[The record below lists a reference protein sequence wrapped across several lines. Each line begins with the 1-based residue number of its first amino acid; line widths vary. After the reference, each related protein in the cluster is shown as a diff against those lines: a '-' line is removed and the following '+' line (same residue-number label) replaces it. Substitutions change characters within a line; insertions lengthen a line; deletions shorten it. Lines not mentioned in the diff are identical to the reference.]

1 MGGWGEVEWRRLEHK
16 PTGRLLVGFGHA
28 MTIDAAQ
35 GITSDE
41 HINALPRGIAGMT
54 GFTAYVAESRARGV
68 AWTLISDEATFDAVR
83 SRRALGD
90 LTPITAEDMW
100 TKVAV
105 NMAAK
110 PYKALGMDLLQA
122 AREDREMAV
131 QAFMQTG
138 HRLETMEQQG
148 RNLGREARDR
158 MQAEA
163 VRGSIPALLASLDRA
178 IVAAETS
185 LTGPM
190 SDVEAHLR
198 NVRVDTELARRNIE
212 RATLRPTPSPLP
224 GM

>member
-1 MGGWGEVEWRRLEHK
+1 
-16 PTGRLLVGFGHA
+16 
-28 MTIDAAQ
+28 
-35 GITSDE
+35 
-41 HINALPRGIAGMT
+41 
-54 GFTAYVAESRARGV
+54 
-68 AWTLISDEATFDAVR
+68 
-83 SRRALGD
+83 
-90 LTPITAEDMW
+90 
-100 TKVAV
+100 
-105 NMAAK
+105 MAAK
-110 PYKALGMDLLQA
+110 PCKALGMDLLQA

-178 IVAAETS
+178 IAAAETS

-190 SDVEAHLR
+190 SDAEAHLR

-212 RATLRPTPSPLP
+212 HVAPRPLSSPSPD
-224 GM
+224 M